1 MMRRYIFALI
11 LGIAGFAILMSLGNW
26 QLRRAEWKAGQLA
39 EIRRGIEADP
49 VFLPDMI
56 DPSMKY
62 LPVFVRGRT
71 TGREI
76 LTLSGTDNEAGYN
89 VISGL
94 VTDTGRRIMIDRGFI
109 PQEARHQPRPP
120 ADLIVDGN
128 LHWPDE
134 RTSATPEPN
143 LAENI
148 WFARDVEQMATQLET
163 EPVLVVAR
171 ATDGET
177 QGVEPIPLGVEGIPD
192 NHFAYAVQWYLMAM
206 AWAGMTGLLIWRI
219 HSRSY

>member
-11 LGIAGFAILMSLGNW
+11 LGIAGFSILMSLGNW
-26 QLRRAEWKAGQLA
+26 QIRRAEWKAGQLA

-71 TGREI
+71 TGQEI
-76 LTLSGTDNEAGYN
+76 LTLSGTDSEAGYN

-94 VTDTGRRIMIDRGFI
+94 VTDTGRLIMVDRGFI
-109 PQEARHQPRPP
+109 PQEARHLPRPP
-120 ADLIVDGN
+120 ADLVVDGN

-134 RTSATPEPN
+134 RTSSTPEPN

-148 WFARDVEQMATQLET
+148 WFARDVEQMAAQLGT

-177 QGVEPIPLGVEGIPD
+177 QGIQPIRLGVEGIPA
-192 NHFAYAVQWYLMAM
+192 NHFAYAVQWYLLAM